1 MATFFYQIVNY
12 FQKNALN
19 NKSAANFDLPL
30 IWSLLAFLTFR
41 PWTVGDKGICD
52 IHRGERVFVQFLI
65 AQEVPEK
72 KDNITE
78 ANPVIN

>member
-1 MATFFYQIVNY
+1 M
-12 FQKNALN
+12 
-19 NKSAANFDLPL
+19 
-30 IWSLLAFLTFR
+30 
-41 PWTVGDKGICD
+41 GDKGICD